1 VRRLV
6 RNLGEVPERAERTLF
21 GQAVISAVVVILL
34 TTGVVWCLPGS
45 ILKRKLEPV
54 VSPVAITVGLDQ
66 YWGVFAPNP
75 PRQVET
81 IEVHVMFPDG
91 RDLLS
96 RVAPRGEPLI
106 GQYSW
111 YHWQKLKENLVR
123 NPGLRPSFCRWV
135 ARQVAGS
142 GSAPNRV
149 VMVLRTVTL
158 PPPGTAVAAQTSAT
172 VLYDGMLTDNR

>member
-1 VRRLV
+1 
-6 RNLGEVPERAERTLF
+6 VPERAERTLF
-21 GQAVISAVVVILL
+21 GQAVISAVVVVAL
-34 TTGVVWCLPGS
+34 TTGIIWCLPDS
-45 ILKRKLEPV
+45 TLKRKLQPV
-54 VSPVAITVGLDQ
+54 VSPVAMAAGLDQ

-91 RDLLS
+91 RDLVWS
-96 RVAPRGEPLI
+96 ITRGDPLI

-123 NPGLRPSFCRWV
+123 YPGIRPSFCRWV
-135 ARQVAGS
+135 AGEVAGS
-142 GSAPNRV
+142 GLPPNRV

-158 PPPGTAVAAQTSAT
+158 PPPGTTVAARSTSR
-172 VLYDGMLTDNR
+172 VLYDGVLTGTR